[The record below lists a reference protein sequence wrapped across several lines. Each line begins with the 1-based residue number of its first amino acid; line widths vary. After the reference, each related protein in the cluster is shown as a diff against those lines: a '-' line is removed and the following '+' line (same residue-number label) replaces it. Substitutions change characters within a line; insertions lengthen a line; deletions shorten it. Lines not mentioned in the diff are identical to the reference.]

1 MEDSGIWCQCLYV
14 CLECFFGTDS
24 SLFGTVLSNPGHAS
38 SQITPLI
45 EGRLNCAFFFLHTSR
60 GIWFGKW
67 AAFTSKPYQTPEP
80 WIKVFGLFIYIY
92 FLYLEADQVQHIQI
106 RRWQLITLSGVLLH
120 GWLKSLSSKGTIY
133 DLKLKHA
140 GSKREFSD
148 WIFNLNSDYHIL
160 AVPIET
166 MHHIP

>member
-1 MEDSGIWCQCLYV
+1 MNSFYIEAISDTRAMNQSIWVVY
-14 CLECFFGTDS
+14 
-24 SLFGTVLSNPGHAS
+24 
-38 SQITPLI
+38 
-45 EGRLNCAFFFLHTSR
+45 
-60 GIWFGKW
+60 
-67 AAFTSKPYQTPEP
+67 
-80 WIKVFGLFIYIY
+80 IYIF

-140 GSKREFSD
+140 GSKKEFSD
-148 WIFNLNSDYHIL
+148 WIFNLNSGYHIL
-160 AVPIET
+160 TVPIET

>member
-1 MEDSGIWCQCLYV
+1 MPVLV
-14 CLECFFGTDS
+14 CLPWMFFW
-24 SLFGTVLSNPGHAS
+24 NR
-38 SQITPLI
+38 QLI
-45 EGRLNCAFFFLHTSR
+45 IWHCAFKPRARVFSNNASDRRQVELCFFLHTSR

-67 AAFTSKPYQTPEP
+67 TAFTSKPYQTPEP
-80 WIKVFGLFIYIY
+80 WIKVFGLFIYIF

-140 GSKREFSD
+140 GSKKEFSD
-148 WIFNLNSDYHIL
+148 WIFNLNSGYHIL

>member
-1 MEDSGIWCQCLYV
+1 MNSFYVEAISDTRAMNQSIWV
-14 CLECFFGTDS
+14 
-24 SLFGTVLSNPGHAS
+24 V
-38 SQITPLI
+38 
-45 EGRLNCAFFFLHTSR
+45 
-60 GIWFGKW
+60 
-67 AAFTSKPYQTPEP
+67 
-80 WIKVFGLFIYIY
+80 YIY
-92 FLYLEADQVQHIQI
+92 FFLDLEADQVQHIQI